1 MGKMCSLSRHTTS
14 LLSGIATLECKMVK
28 MEIKELGHCSL
39 VSSFQSSF
47 FAICARSVD
56 QTTLE
61 LLAFLQRV
69 TCLTTLVSSLE
80 HFCLEFWRKFNWKKA
95 KWNGSVQPA
104 LPRMTSPA
112 RRHVSC
118 AVPGSSA
125 HTEAL
130 ENPAIRGPRWRH
142 CALEAVTLA
151 WRPRPVPRG
160 RCALASGRTAFLH
173 WPLTPPHV
181 ATAPAGVPVGH
192 NGEAEPPLRAYKTLP
207 FLFPSRARATELS
220 AATRH

>member
-69 TCLTTLVSSLE
+69 TCLTTLVFKVWSTSV
-80 HFCLEFWRKFNWKKA
+80 
-95 KWNGSVQPA
+95 WNFGENSIE
-104 LPRMTSPA
+104 
-112 RRHVSC
+112 RRLNE
-118 AVPGSSA
+118 
-125 HTEAL
+125 T
-130 ENPAIRGPRWRH
+130 
-142 CALEAVTLA
+142 
-151 WRPRPVPRG
+151 G
-160 RCALASGRTAFLH
+160 RCNQR
-173 WPLTPPHV
+173 
-181 ATAPAGVPVGH
+181 
-192 NGEAEPPLRAYKTLP
+192 
-207 FLFPSRARATELS
+207 SRARRRSRAATS
-220 AATRH
+220 AAPYPAHARTPRRRKTPRSEARADATVH